1 MILLTYTFK
10 LTFIPILIIVTG
22 ILVIL
27 KIPYLFK
34 NSKINDFFLELAST
48 FKKDQESWNVAQQRL
63 GKFLLISGC
72 LLLIFS
78 PMPMN
83 CVQDSDK
90 NTIWQVEERILELQS
105 VLIPLLLMLIL
116 ERNPNKKNENNK
128 NSRRR
133 SKIYRDKSSRM

>member
-1 MILLTYTFK
+1 
-10 LTFIPILIIVTG
+10 
-22 ILVIL
+22 
-27 KIPYLFK
+27 
-34 NSKINDFFLELAST
+34 
-48 FKKDQESWNVAQQRL
+48 
-63 GKFLLISGC
+63 
-72 LLLIFS
+72 
-78 PMPMN
+78 MPMN

-116 ERNPNKKNENNK
+116 ERNTNKKNENNE